1 MRIRN
6 LHAIGKIVETPF
18 GFKASSVLDLRS
30 AGLKDNLFL
39 IRCRNSLDN
48 MTGCAH
54 CGYGPGI
61 LQFLNA
67 TELPDLPLAKP
78 PVRHSRRFM
87 NTITRRDQS
96 RGLTLQD
103 EVNRLFE
110 DNFTR
115 ERSGHAD
122 LATWAPPVDIYET
135 ENELVVKAELPD
147 FQDKDIDV
155 RITNNTLTI
164 RGERKFE
171 KDVKEEN
178 YLRIERAH
186 GSFMRSFSLPN
197 TVSSE
202 NIRADYRNGVL
213 TLHMAKREE
222 SKPKQIKVS
231 VAANGK

>member
-1 MRIRN
+1 MVSSN
-6 LHAIGKIVETPF
+6 LF
-18 GFKASSVLDLRS
+18 GVVKASSVLGLRS
-30 AGLKDNLFL
+30 TEASNADYSECSVAIPLTIGQRKHSVIMDLGFFSSPE
-39 IRCRNSLDN
+39 RNGS
-48 MTGCAH
+48 
-54 CGYGPGI
+54 Y
-61 LQFLNA
+61 LNH
-67 TELPDLPLAKP
+67 PSPRKP
-78 PVRHSRRFM
+78 ARPSRRFM

-103 EVNRLFE
+103 EVNRLFD

-122 LATWAPPVDIYET
+122 LAMWAPAVDIYET

-171 KDVKEEN
+171 KDVKEEH
-178 YLRIERAH
+178 YPRIERAY

-197 TVSSE
+197 TVNSE
-202 NIRADYRNGVL
+202 NIRADYRNGIL
-213 TLHMAKREE
+213 TLHMTKREE

-231 VAANGK
+231 VATNGK

>member
-1 MRIRN
+1 
-6 LHAIGKIVETPF
+6 
-18 GFKASSVLDLRS
+18 
-30 AGLKDNLFL
+30 
-39 IRCRNSLDN
+39 
-48 MTGCAH
+48 
-54 CGYGPGI
+54 
-61 LQFLNA
+61 
-67 TELPDLPLAKP
+67 
-78 PVRHSRRFM
+78 M

-115 ERSGHAD
+115 DRSGHAD

-171 KDVKEEN
+171 KDVKEDN
-178 YLRIERAH
+178 YLRIERAY
-186 GSFMRSFSLPN
+186 GSFVRSFSLPN

-222 SKPKQIKVS
+222 SKPKQIKIS
-231 VAANGK
+231 VAANSK